1 MFLFSKLRNENK
13 LVKFMATF
21 IETTVSTKFI
31 TPFFENLFMS
41 VRNIIFIYNNFSW
54 SMW

>member
-1 MFLFSKLRNENK
+1 MFLFSKLHNKNK

-21 IETTVSTKFI
+21 IEATVSTKLA

-41 VRNIIFIYNNFSW
+41 VRNINFIYNNFSW